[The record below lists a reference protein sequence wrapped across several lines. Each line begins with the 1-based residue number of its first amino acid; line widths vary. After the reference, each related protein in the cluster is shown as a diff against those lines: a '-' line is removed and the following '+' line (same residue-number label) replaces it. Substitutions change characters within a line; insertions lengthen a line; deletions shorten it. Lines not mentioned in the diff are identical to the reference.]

1 MPKITK
7 LLKKH
12 AEKLRFALVGSFN
25 TALDFGILF
34 GLVFLGLD
42 RIPANYIS
50 TFVAF
55 IFSFFAN
62 KTFTFRS
69 KGGNIGKQFV
79 LFVLVTLFGL
89 WVIQPIIILGVG
101 SVLDPTD
108 LSEPVVLFAAKIT
121 ATVGSLIWNYL
132 LYSRVVFKKEKKSK
146 IKKRVIKQG

>member
-1 MPKITK
+1 MAKITK

-34 GLVFLGLD
+34 GLVFLGLE

-50 TFVAF
+50 TSVAF

-69 KGGNIGKQFV
+69 KGGNVGKQFV
-79 LFVLVTLFGL
+79 LFVVITIFGL
-89 WVIQPIIILGVG
+89 WAIQPVVILGVG
-101 SVLDPTD
+101 SVLDDTTLPEA
-108 LSEPVVLFAAKIT
+108 LVLLLAKGT
-121 ATVGSLIWNYL
+121 ATVASLIWNYL
-132 LYSRVVFKKEKKSK
+132 LYSRVVFKKEKKARTK
-146 IKKRVIKQG
+146 A

>member
-1 MPKITK
+1 MAKITK

-50 TFVAF
+50 TSVAF

-69 KGGNIGKQFV
+69 KGGNVGKQFV
-79 LFVLVTLFGL
+79 LFVVITIFGL
-89 WVIQPIIILGVG
+89 WAIQPVVILGVG
-101 SVLDPTD
+101 SVLDDTTLPEA
-108 LSEPVVLFAAKIT
+108 LVLLLAKGT
-121 ATVGSLIWNYL
+121 ATVASLIWNYL
-132 LYSRVVFKKEKKSK
+132 LYSRVVFKKEKKARTK
-146 IKKRVIKQG
+146 A